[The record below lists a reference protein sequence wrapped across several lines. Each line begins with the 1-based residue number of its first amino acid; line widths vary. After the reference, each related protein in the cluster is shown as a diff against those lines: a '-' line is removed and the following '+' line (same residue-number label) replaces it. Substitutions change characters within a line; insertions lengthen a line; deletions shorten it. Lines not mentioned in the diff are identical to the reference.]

1 MKFGKNLAHLSIPE
15 WKDYNLDYND
25 LKKHIRQAT
34 QTPNPDLRGLRR
46 LFLDNFDALDLFILT
61 KLGELARKLKSDSR
75 EFARLRA
82 SNEPVM
88 EKLERL
94 DSLHYRCINEVSIEL
109 RKLNKFTLVQKL
121 AVKKIFKKFTKHYP
135 DPAAGK
141 QFIASLNKALHTN
154 RASFMNFDSSELT
167 ASLLYLLL
175 DLDHELRLL
184 QESFQRKPQLSTPKL
199 KKNHSA
205 LSIGTMRNSVFL
217 GQPSPE
223 DINLDV
229 NFELNIDPLA
239 RFDLITLLKK
249 NFALHS
255 LIPRDVASRN
265 DVNLSMDVYLS
276 IPKVADTCRI
286 SVVFLTTGADDES
299 PSWIILY
306 EDLPV
311 STVIA
316 FTGGLRK
323 YSYCCLPNTVVNSI
337 FAYLGC
343 KDDAQRQ
350 RFGENVSAYLQ
361 DDSLLYMTKLAVS
374 YMLQGDA
381 LPSLRLVMHRTRY
394 LLSKGGQRVAP
405 APNLAKSEGLSES
418 PESMEIPSVAPSLD
432 DNKQYEDNY
441 YMTLNEHIYTSCQV
455 SDGIS
460 FEVDGM
466 DPFPFNTFSI
476 YSNDSNLHNFEAS
489 LTTEIQDNL
498 LQNKYRAITLK
509 KLPVKI
515 QNFLKMTSVQ
525 LFKDFKLF
533 DYMRSCYFN
542 VIPREINNHYS
553 RLLNVNLF
561 KSYENFDAVN
571 SQHDVDGSI
580 IQDKS
585 RIILN
590 RQMSYKS
597 LREDVYNENVANTE
611 SLPLLPENR
620 QEVFYT
626 SNNPYHDIAH
636 EIHLQKLADLDH
648 YDEEANEDSY
658 IAYLGLNNELEDNV
672 LNSVVLSFIRFKYRV
687 KKLLNISSISHES
700 YRHHQKN
707 LDGRHNQ
714 EHYYDSINEDT
725 NYFDKSNDYQE
736 RLVRDYDYVLSLL
749 YFSLCFSSIF
759 ISGINIGILFSLVE
773 MVNEGTQFNIM
784 DNFLVIV
791 LLTFG
796 FLSSLAFT
804 MTSINLN
811 FQRFEPSPTSHLGI
825 IWTGFI
831 LVILTITWSVVC
843 IIP

>member
-1 MKFGKNLAHLSIPE
+1 
-15 WKDYNLDYND
+15 
-25 LKKHIRQAT
+25 
-34 QTPNPDLRGLRR
+34 
-46 LFLDNFDALDLFILT
+46 
-61 KLGELARKLKSDSR
+61 
-75 EFARLRA
+75 
-82 SNEPVM
+82 M

-135 DPAAGK
+135 DPASGK

-184 QESFQRKPQLSTPKL
+184 QESLQRKPQLSTPKL

-205 LSIGTMRNSVFL
+205 LSIGTMRNS
-217 GQPSPE
+217 
-223 DINLDV
+223 
-229 NFELNIDPLA
+229 LNIDPLA

-265 DVNLSMDVYLS
+265 DVNLSMDVYLN

-337 FAYLGC
+337 LAYLGC

-381 LPSLRLVMHRTRY
+381 LPSLRLVVHRTRY

-405 APNLAKSEGLSES
+405 AANLAKSEGLSES
-418 PESMEIPSVAPSLD
+418 PESMEIQSVAPSLD
-432 DNKQYEDNY
+432 DNKQ
-441 YMTLNEHIYTSCQV
+441 
-455 SDGIS
+455 
-460 FEVDGM
+460 
-466 DPFPFNTFSI
+466 
-476 YSNDSNLHNFEAS
+476 
-489 LTTEIQDNL
+489 
-498 LQNKYRAITLK
+498 
-509 KLPVKI
+509 
-515 QNFLKMTSVQ
+515 
-525 LFKDFKLF
+525 
-533 DYMRSCYFN
+533 
-542 VIPREINNHYS
+542 
-553 RLLNVNLF
+553 
-561 KSYENFDAVN
+561 
-571 SQHDVDGSI
+571 
-580 IQDKS
+580 
-585 RIILN
+585 
-590 RQMSYKS
+590 
-597 LREDVYNENVANTE
+597 DVYNENVANTE

-636 EIHLQKLADLDH
+636 EIHLQKLADLEH